1 MQPRSKT
8 LKFNPMDTRILLL
21 HLEHPLQA
29 YSGSASPVEIVLAGL
44 GYEASDYWP
53 GLAIEWLEQG
63 APVNAEV
70 LQALARVSENKH
82 ISQRIRH
89 RSFAVLHRHKA

>member
-1 MQPRSKT
+1 
-8 LKFNPMDTRILLL
+8 MDTRILLL

-63 APVNAEV
+63 
-70 LQALARVSENKH
+70 LSLIH
-82 ISQRIRH
+82 I
-89 RSFAVLHRHKA
+89 